1 MKLRSLFKKMKIN
14 IASNEVVHLIGI
26 GGIGMSGLAQIMNN
40 MGFRIQGSDLNKNK
54 NTERLIKLG
63 IKVYF
68 GHSQKNLKQATM
80 IVISSAIKKN
90 NNELKAARNK
100 KLPVFSRGEMLAN
113 IVALKKNIVVSGSH
127 GKTTTTSL
135 VANILVEAGLDPT
148 VINGGVI
155 NSLKNNAQLGKGEW
169 AVIESDE
176 SDGSFLKL
184 PVTYSIITNLDK
196 EHLDF
201 YGSFEKLK
209 KGFTS
214 FIDKTP
220 SFGKSL
226 ICIDNKNLR
235 DLLPKCKTNNFLTFG
250 FNKNSNYQISN
261 VKKKKNCS
269 IFDLRLKF
277 IRKKKYKI
285 KNIKVNLI
293 GDHNITN
300 AAASIAIALNLGI
313 KISKIKSALKKF
325 LGIQRRFTKV
335 FSIERREFY
344 DDYAH
349 HPTEIKAVINSARQ
363 VYKHR
368 KIICIF
374 QPHRYSRVKLLR
386 NEFASAFKLCDVV
399 VLCPVYSAG
408 EKKRYNFNQS
418 QFSQLISKKSNIQV
432 INIQNQKDLRN
443 YFKKNLLD
451 NEMVICMG
459 AGSISNWIRNIGDEL
474 K

>member
-1 MKLRSLFKKMKIN
+1 MKIN
-14 IASNEVVHLIGI
+14 IASNEVIHFIGI
-26 GGIGMSGLAQIMNN
+26 GGIGMSGLAQIMKN
-40 MGFRIQGSDLNKNK
+40 MGFVIQGSDLSKNK
-54 NTERLIKLG
+54 NTERLIKSK
-63 IKVYF
+63 IKIYS
-68 GHSQKNLKQATM
+68 GHNKKNLRNATM

-90 NNELKAARNK
+90 NKELKEAQKR
-100 KLPVFSRGEMLAN
+100 KLPVFKRGEMLAN
-113 IVALKKNIVVSGSH
+113 IVALKKNIIVTGSH

-155 NSLKNNAQLGKGEW
+155 NSLKNTAKLGKGDW

-184 PVTYSIITNLDK
+184 PVTYSIVTNVDK

-201 YGSFEKLK
+201 YGSFENLK
-209 KGFTS
+209 KAFVT

-226 ICIDNKNLR
+226 ICADNKNLR
-235 DLLPKCKTNNFLTFG
+235 FLLSRCKTSNFLTYG
-250 FNKNSNYQISN
+250 FTKNSNYQIIN
-261 VKKKKNCS
+261 VKKKLNYS
-269 IFDLRLKF
+269 IFDLKIGF
-277 IRKKKYKI
+277 IQNKIYKI

-300 AAASIAIALNLGI
+300 AAAAIAIALNLGI
-313 KISKIKSALKKF
+313 GINKIKKALKKF

-335 FSIERREFY
+335 FSIGEREFY

-349 HPTEIKAVINSARQ
+349 HPTEIKAVIKSARQ
-363 VYKHR
+363 VNKDK
-368 KIICIF
+368 KIICVF
-374 QPHRYSRVKLLR
+374 QPHRFSRIKFLKS
-386 NEFASAFKLCDVV
+386 EFATSFKLSDLV

-408 EKKRYNFNQS
+408 EKINYNFNQS
-418 QFSQLISKKSNIQV
+418 NFSKLISKKSKVQV
-432 INIQNQKDLRN
+432 INIKNQQELKN
-443 YFKKNLLD
+443 YFRKNLIED
-451 NEMVICMG
+451 EMVICIG
-459 AGSISNWIRNIGDEL
+459 AGSISNWIRDIGDEL

>member
-1 MKLRSLFKKMKIN
+1 MKIN
-14 IASNEVVHLIGI
+14 IASNEVIHFIGI

-40 MGFRIQGSDLNKNK
+40 MGFTIQGSDLNRNK
-54 NTERLIKLG
+54 NTERLIKSG
-63 IKVYF
+63 MKVYF
-68 GHSQKNLKQATM
+68 GHHQKNLKKATM

-90 NNELKAARNK
+90 NKELKAAKLK
-100 KLPVFSRGEMLAN
+100 KLPVFQRGEMLAN
-113 IVALKKNIVVSGSH
+113 IVALKKNIVVTGSH

-184 PVTYSIITNLDK
+184 PITYSIVTNIDK
-196 EHLDF
+196 EHLDY
-201 YGSFEKLK
+201 YGSFERLK
-209 KGFTS
+209 KSFRS

-226 ICIDNKNLR
+226 ICIDENNLKS
-235 DLLPKCKTNNFLTFG
+235 LLSKCKTNNFFTYG
-250 FNKNSNYQISN
+250 FEKNSNYQITN
-261 VKKKKNCS
+261 VKREINYS

-277 IRKKKYKI
+277 TGNKIYKI

-293 GDHNITN
+293 GDHNISN
-300 AAASIAIALNLGI
+300 ATAAIAIALNLGI
-313 KISKIKSALKKF
+313 QISKIKQALKKF

-335 FSIERREFY
+335 FTIKKREFY

-349 HPTEIKAVINSARQ
+349 HPTEIRAVIKGARQ
-363 VYKHR
+363 VYKDR
-368 KIICIF
+368 KIICVF
-374 QPHRYSRVKLLR
+374 QPHRYSRVKFLK
-386 NEFASAFKLCDVV
+386 NEFALSFRSIDAV

-408 EKKRYNFNQS
+408 EKIKHNFNQNS
-418 QFSQLISKKSNIQV
+418 FSQLISKKSKTQV
-432 INIQNQKDLRN
+432 INIKDQKELKN

-459 AGSISNWIRNIGDEL
+459 AGSISNWIKEIGNEL

>member
-1 MKLRSLFKKMKIN
+1 MKIN
-14 IASNEVVHLIGI
+14 IANNEVIHFIGI

-40 MGFRIQGSDLNKNK
+40 MGFIIQGSDLNRNK
-54 NTERLIKLG
+54 NTERLIKSG

-68 GHSQKNLKQATM
+68 GHHEKNLKKTTM
-80 IVISSAIKKN
+80 IVVSSAIKKN
-90 NNELKAARNK
+90 NKELKAARYKN
-100 KLPVFSRGEMLAN
+100 LPVFKRGEMLAN
-113 IVALKKNIVVSGSH
+113 IVALKKNIVVAGAH

-155 NSLKNNAQLGKGEW
+155 NSLKNTAQLGKGEW

-184 PVTYSIITNLDK
+184 PITYSIVTNIDK

-201 YGSFEKLK
+201 YGSFERLK
-209 KGFTS
+209 NS
-214 FIDKTP
+214 FRNFIEKTP

-226 ICIDNKNLR
+226 ICIDNNNLKS
-235 DLLPKCKTNNFLTFG
+235 LLTKCKTKNFLTYG
-250 FNKNSNYQISN
+250 FNKNSNYQIIN
-261 VKKKKNCS
+261 VKKKINYT

-277 IRKKKYKI
+277 KGDRIYKI

-293 GDHNITN
+293 GDHNISN
-300 AAASIAIALNLGI
+300 ATASIAIALNLGI
-313 KISKIKSALKKF
+313 QISKIKKALKKF

-335 FSIERREFY
+335 FLVGKREFY

-349 HPTEIKAVINSARQ
+349 HPTEIRAVIKSAKQ
-363 VYKHR
+363 INEGR
-368 KIICIF
+368 KIICVF
-374 QPHRYSRVKLLR
+374 QPHRYSRVNSLK
-386 NEFASAFKLCDVV
+386 NEFALSFRLSDTV

-408 EKKRYNFNQS
+408 EKIKYNFNQDH
-418 QFSQLISKKSNIQV
+418 FSRLISKKSKIQV
-432 INIQNQKDLRN
+432 INIKNQKELKN
-443 YFKKNLLD
+443 YFRKNLLD
-451 NEMVICMG
+451 NEIVICMG
-459 AGSISNWIRNIGDEL
+459 AGSISNWIREIGEEL

>member
-1 MKLRSLFKKMKIN
+1 MKIN
-14 IASNEVVHLIGI
+14 IASNEVIHFIGI

-40 MGFRIQGSDLNKNK
+40 MGFTIQGSDLNRNK
-54 NTERLIKLG
+54 NTERLIKSG
-63 IKVYF
+63 MKVYF
-68 GHSQKNLKQATM
+68 GHHQKNLKKATM

-90 NNELKAARNK
+90 NKELKAAKLK
-100 KLPVFSRGEMLAN
+100 KLPVYKRGEMLAN
-113 IVALKKNIVVSGSH
+113 IVALKKNIVVTGSH

-184 PVTYSIITNLDK
+184 PITYSIVTNIDK
-196 EHLDF
+196 EHLDY
-201 YGSFEKLK
+201 YGSFERLK
-209 KGFTS
+209 KSFRS

-226 ICIDNKNLR
+226 ICIDENNLKS
-235 DLLPKCKTNNFLTFG
+235 LLSKCKTNNFFTYG
-250 FNKNSNYQISN
+250 FEKNSNYQITN
-261 VKKKKNCS
+261 VKREINYS

-277 IRKKKYKI
+277 TGNKIYKI

-293 GDHNITN
+293 GDHNISN
-300 AAASIAIALNLGI
+300 ATAAIAIALNLGI
-313 KISKIKSALKKF
+313 QISKIKQALKKF

-335 FSIERREFY
+335 FSINNKDFY

-349 HPTEIKAVINSARQ
+349 HPTEIEAVINSARQ
-363 VYKHR
+363 VYKDR
-368 KIICIF
+368 KIICVF
-374 QPHRYSRVKLLR
+374 QPHRYSRVKFLK
-386 NEFASAFKLCDVV
+386 NEFALSFRSSDAV
-399 VLCPVYSAG
+399 VLCPIYSAG
-408 EKKRYNFNQS
+408 EKIKHNFNQNS
-418 QFSQLISKKSNIQV
+418 FSQLISKKSKTQV
-432 INIQNQKDLRN
+432 INIKDQNELKN

-459 AGSISNWIRNIGDEL
+459 AGSISNWIKEIGNEL